1 MAKTLLLADDSVT
14 IQKVVGIAF
23 ASEDI
28 DLVIVDNGDDAV
40 ARAKEV
46 RPDAVLADVV
56 MPGMNG
62 YEVCEALK
70 ADPSLRHVP
79 VLLLTGTFEAFD
91 DERARAAGAAGHVA
105 KPFEAQ
111 VLVERVHEILAAAPV
126 AAPTQATDPSDA
138 LTPPVSSAGE
148 SFDFFDDDLGD
159 LSPQQSGSASLAA
172 PAAGLQEP
180 DLGSSDAA
188 FAFGDD
194 DLSLAPPDP
203 QVGPTPPSSAM
214 PAAPPDSTVA
224 IMPDDPDPM
233 QPAATRID
241 TSMKLPGPVAD
252 PVADLLSADLD
263 APPIEHSQGASAF
276 DFEIGDSPSTP
287 EAGLVSAEDLAAASV
302 LDPKGASG
310 FDVSY
315 SDLSAAA
322 PEPAPPT
329 PQPGMAQSQP
339 AAPPAEPLRTPPEPA
354 SAPPEP
360 PMIQA
365 EPAMTPPEPPMIQAE
380 PAMTPPEPPMAP
392 PEPMLAPPE
401 PPRLDSAQDQT
412 SEPPPAPEPTPAAD
426 PLPIEIAERPYGA
439 SLAGDTPNRFD
450 DFATP
455 PPRVPTS
462 EADSLFEAPAE
473 SVSAAEAEASFDDA
487 FSAAPEAG
495 PADLAEPASDL
506 RTPASGSHDP
516 SALAGIALAEV
527 TPQLRDQLHDT
538 LEKIAWES
546 FGAVA
551 EQIVRQAVERAE
563 QIAWEVI
570 PPMAEMLIREEI
582 RRMKGE
588 SED

>member
-28 DLVIVDNGDDAV
+28 DLVTVDNGDDAV

-70 ADPSLRHVP
+70 ADPSLQHVP

-111 VLVERVHEILAAAPV
+111 VLVERVREILAAAPV
-126 AAPTQATDPSDA
+126 AAPTLASDPSNA
-138 LTPPVSSAGE
+138 LTPPVASASAGE

-159 LSPQQSGSASLAA
+159 LSPQQGESASLATSA
-172 PAAGLQEP
+172 ARDRPAGLQEP
-180 DLGSSDAA
+180 DLDDSDLA
-188 FAFGDD
+188 FAFADD
-194 DLSLAPPDP
+194 DLSSAPPDP
-203 QVGPTPPSSAM
+203 RVTPTPPPSAM
-214 PAAPPDSTVA
+214 AAAAPDSTVA
-224 IMPDDPDPM
+224 IMPDDPDPIA
-233 QPAATRID
+233 PSSSRID
-241 TSMKLPGPVAD
+241 TSMRLPEAD
-252 PVADLLSADLD
+252 GDDLLSADLG
-263 APPIEHSQGASAF
+263 AASIESNRGAADAF
-276 DFEIGDSPSTP
+276 DFEIDDSPSTRD
-287 EAGLVSAEDLAAASV
+287 AGLVSAEDLAAASV
-302 LDPKGASG
+302 LDPKRASG

-322 PEPAPPT
+322 PV
-329 PQPGMAQSQP
+329 
-339 AAPPAEPLRTPPEPA
+339 
-354 SAPPEP
+354 
-360 PMIQA
+360 
-365 EPAMTPPEPPMIQAE
+365 
-380 PAMTPPEPPMAP
+380 
-392 PEPMLAPPE
+392 LAPPE
-401 PPRLDSAQDQT
+401 PPPLDSAQGQAPEAEASSLDSLLPPIPEAAPVFERVAT
-412 SEPPPAPEPTPAAD
+412 PEPPRAAPPAPLEGAETPTPTAD
-426 PLPIEIAERPYGA
+426 PPRVEIGERPYGVER
-439 SLAGDTPNRFD
+439 AGDAPDHFG

-455 PPRVPTS
+455 APRVPTS
-462 EADSLFEAPAE
+462 EADSLFDALPEPF
-473 SVSAAEAEASFDDA
+473 SVAEAEAETSFDEA
-487 FSAAPEAG
+487 FSAAPLAG
-495 PADLAEPASDL
+495 PAEFAEPVSDL
-506 RTPASGSHDP
+506 RTPASGTHDP

-527 TPQLRDQLHDT
+527 TPQLREQLHDT

-570 PPMAEMLIREEI
+570 PPMAETLIREEI